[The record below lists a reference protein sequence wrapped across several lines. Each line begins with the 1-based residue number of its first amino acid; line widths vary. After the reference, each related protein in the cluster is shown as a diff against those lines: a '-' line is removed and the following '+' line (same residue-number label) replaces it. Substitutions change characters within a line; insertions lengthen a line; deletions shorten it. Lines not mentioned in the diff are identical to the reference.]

1 LSLLLIILLITNIA
15 VKTVER
21 TTSLNLTS
29 PGTWLKIVSLP
40 DGNFRA
46 QLIRFGIHEGELV
59 RCLERLPGGTI
70 VLQKNRQQLAIGYQ
84 LAKRVLVVLLN
95 NKDACSA

>member
-1 LSLLLIILLITNIA
+1 M
-15 VKTVER
+15 KTDEQ
-21 TTSLNLTS
+21 TTSLHLS
-29 PGTWLKIVSLP
+29 PAGTWLKIVSLP

-46 QLIRFGIHEGELV
+46 QLILFGIHEGEFV

-84 LAKRVLVVLLN
+84 LAKRVMVVLLHN
-95 NKDACSA
+95 EGGRHE